1 VTTQPEAGPNEQTSA
16 NQITKP
22 WRELIA
28 LVLVGANA
36 VLLFVGLIDLLVPY
50 SANVGFSS
58 RAGGSFFDFVG
69 IEAIVL
75 PLLAVLLATHL
86 KPAVPRAKLVTQ
98 AALVEYAVSAVFG
111 VIALLAW
118 LFGSLVDGE
127 VRAAFTGLL
136 VRIAY
141 AGIFAAASFLIY
153 KIWRTL
159 YYVPR
164 PKTQPGMYG
173 TPGAPGGYP
182 PAGPGPMGQGQ
193 QGPGQPGYGAPTA
206 YGQPGYQPP
215 PAYPGSTPP
224 APPTFGG
231 PASQTSTG
239 APGQP
244 GAYPPPSGPTPTAS
258 GPTAGAP
265 APTTEPA
272 TWPPVPGPGQA
283 GALSPQATQT
293 ITAPATGA
301 PAPAGPIPDP
311 PTAPIPTAD
320 GDRTQVINPASQQP
334 SAGSAPPP
342 ASADDE
348 PTRPDMH

>member
-1 VTTQPEAGPNEQTSA
+1 MTTQPEAGSTTEQTSA

-58 RAGGSFFDFVG
+58 RAGGSFFDFAG

-98 AALVEYAVSAVFG
+98 VALAEYAVSAVFG

-141 AGIFAAASFLIY
+141 AGIFAAAGFLIY
-153 KIWRTL
+153 KVWRTL

-164 PKTQPGMYG
+164 PKPQPGMYG
-173 TPGAPGGYP
+173 APAGYP
-182 PAGPGPMGQGQ
+182 QPGPGQPGYGQGQ
-193 QGPGQPGYGAPTA
+193 PGQPGYGAPAA
-206 YGQPGYQPP
+206 YGQPGYPPP
-215 PAYPGSTPP
+215 PAYPGA
-224 APPTFGG
+224 APGLGG
-231 PASQTSTG
+231 PGTPGGQPAAGPG

-244 GAYPPPSGPTPTAS
+244 GAYPPPAGPSAS
-258 GPTAGAP
+258 AS
-265 APTTEPA
+265 EPA
-272 TWPPVPGPGQA
+272 TWPPVPGA
-283 GALSPQATQT
+283 GSPQATQT
-293 ITAPATGA
+293 ITAPPVSAPPVPPTPTPT
-301 PAPAGPIPDP
+301 PAPASPAAPVAEADE
-311 PTAPIPTAD
+311 PTTAIPTPE
-320 GDRTQVINPASQQP
+320 GERTQVINPASQQP

-342 ASADDE
+342 AAADDE
-348 PTRPDMH
+348 PTRPDVR

>member
-1 VTTQPEAGPNEQTSA
+1 VTTQPEAGSTEQTSA

-58 RAGGSFFDFVG
+58 RAGGSFFDFAG

-86 KPAVPRAKLVTQ
+86 KPPVPRAKLVTQ
-98 AALVEYAVSAVFG
+98 VALAEYAVSALFG

-141 AGIFAAASFLIY
+141 TGIFAAAAFLIY

-164 PKTQPGMYG
+164 PKPQPGMYG
-173 TPGAPGGYP
+173 APVGGPGGYP
-182 PAGPGPMGQGQ
+182 PAGPGPMGHGQGH
-193 QGPGQPGYGAPTA
+193 PGQPGYGAPAA
-206 YGQPGYQPP
+206 YGQPGYPPP
-215 PAYPGSTPP
+215 PAYPGG
-224 APPTFGG
+224 APGLGG
-231 PASQTSTG
+231 PTAPGGQPTAAPG
-239 APGQP
+239 APGQQP
-244 GAYPPPSGPTPTAS
+244 GAFPPGGPTPSAS
-258 GPTAGAP
+258 SA
-265 APTTEPA
+265 EPA
-272 TWPPVPGPGQA
+272 TWPPVPGA
-283 GALSPQATQT
+283 GSPQATQT
-293 ITAPATGA
+293 ITAPPVSAPPAA
-301 PAPAGPIPDP
+301 PAPAVQPDP
-311 PTAPIPTAD
+311 PTAAIPTPED
-320 GDRTQVINPASQQP
+320 ERTQVINPASQQP
-334 SAGSAPPP
+334 SAGSVPPP
-342 ASADDE
+342 AASGDE
-348 PTRPDMH
+348 PTRPDIR

>member
-1 VTTQPEAGPNEQTSA
+1 VTTQPEAGSTEQTSA

-58 RAGGSFFDFVG
+58 RAGGSFFDFAG

-98 AALVEYAVSAVFG
+98 VALAEYAVSAVFG

-141 AGIFAAASFLIY
+141 AGIFAAAAFLIF
-153 KIWRTL
+153 KVWRTL

-164 PKTQPGMYG
+164 PKPQPGMYG
-173 TPGAPGGYP
+173 APAGGPGGYP
-182 PAGPGPMGQGQ
+182 PAGPGPMDHGQGH
-193 QGPGQPGYGAPTA
+193 PGQPGYGAPAA
-206 YGQPGYQPP
+206 YGQPGYPPP
-215 PAYPGSTPP
+215 PAYPGG
-224 APPTFGG
+224 APGLGG
-231 PASQTSTG
+231 PAAPGGQPSAAPG
-239 APGQP
+239 APGQQP
-244 GAYPPPSGPTPTAS
+244 GAFPPGGPTAS
-258 GPTAGAP
+258 ASSA
-265 APTTEPA
+265 EPA
-272 TWPPVPGPGQA
+272 TWPPVPGA
-283 GALSPQATQT
+283 GSPQATQT
-293 ITAPATGA
+293 ITAPPVSAPPAA
-301 PAPAGPIPDP
+301 PAPAPAVQPEP
-311 PTAPIPTAD
+311 PTAAIPTPED
-320 GDRTQVINPASQQP
+320 ERTQVINPASQQP
-334 SAGSAPPP
+334 SAGSAPPAA
-342 ASADDE
+342 ASGDE
-348 PTRPDMH
+348 PTRPDIR

>member
-1 VTTQPEAGPNEQTSA
+1 MTTQPEAGSTEQTSA

-58 RAGGSFFDFVG
+58 RAGGSFFDFAG

-98 AALVEYAVSAVFG
+98 VALAEYAVSAVFG

-141 AGIFAAASFLIY
+141 AGIFAAAGFLIY
-153 KIWRTL
+153 KVWRTL

-164 PKTQPGMYG
+164 PKPQPGMYG
-173 TPGAPGGYP
+173 APAGYPQGAPGQPGY
-182 PAGPGPMGQGQ
+182 GQGH
-193 QGPGQPGYGAPTA
+193 PGQPGYGAPA
-206 YGQPGYQPP
+206 GYGQPGYPP
-215 PAYPGSTPP
+215 PPSYPGA
-224 APPTFGG
+224 APGLGG
-231 PASQTSTG
+231 PTAPGGQPAAGPG

-244 GAYPPPSGPTPTAS
+244 GAYPPAGPSAS
-258 GPTAGAP
+258 A
-265 APTTEPA
+265 EPA
-272 TWPPVPGPGQA
+272 TWPPVPGS
-283 GALSPQATQT
+283 GAPQATQT
-293 ITAPATGA
+293 ITAPPVSAPPVP
-301 PAPAGPIPDP
+301 PAPASPAAPAGQADE
-311 PTAPIPTAD
+311 PTTAIPTPEAE
-320 GDRTQVINPASQQP
+320 RTQVINPASQQP

-342 ASADDE
+342 AAAADDE
-348 PTRPDMH
+348 ATRPDIR

>member
-1 VTTQPEAGPNEQTSA
+1 MTTQPEAGSNEQTSA

-86 KPAVPRAKLVTQ
+86 KPPVPRAKLVTQ
-98 AALVEYAVSAVFG
+98 VALAEYAVSAVFG

-127 VRAAFTGLL
+127 IRAAFTGLL

-141 AGIFAAASFLIY
+141 TGIFAAAGFLIY
-153 KIWRTL
+153 KVWRTL

-164 PKTQPGMYG
+164 PKPQPGVY
-173 TPGAPGGYP
+173 GAPTGYP
-182 PAGPGPMGQGQ
+182 PAGPGPQGQGQ
-193 QGPGQPGYGAPTA
+193 GQPGQPGYGAPNA
-206 YGQPGYQPP
+206 YGQPGYPPP
-215 PAYPGSTPP
+215 PAYPGA
-224 APPTFGG
+224 APGLGG
-231 PASQTSTG
+231 PA
-239 APGQP
+239 APGGQPPAAP
-244 GAYPPPSGPTPTAS
+244 GATPGQTDAVPPGSPTAS
-258 GPTAGAP
+258 A
-265 APTTEPA
+265 EPA
-272 TWPPVPGPGQA
+272 TWPPVPGAA
-283 GALSPQATQT
+283 GSPQATQT
-293 ITAPATGA
+293 ITAPPAA
-301 PAPAGPIPDP
+301 PAPAAATGVDS
-311 PTAPIPTAD
+311 PTAPIPTAE
-320 GDRTQVINPASQQP
+320 GERTQVINPASQQP
-334 SAGSAPPP
+334 TAGSQPPP
-342 ASADDE
+342 AAPGDE
-348 PTRPDMH
+348 PTRPDVR

>member
-50 SANVGFSS
+50 SASVGFSS

-98 AALVEYAVSAVFG
+98 VALVEYAVSAVFG
-111 VIALLAW
+111 LIALLAW

-164 PKTQPGMYG
+164 PKPQPGVYG
-173 TPGAPGGYP
+173 IPGAPGGYP

-193 QGPGQPGYGAPTA
+193 GPGQPGYGAPTA
-206 YGQPGYQPP
+206 YGQPGYPPP

-231 PASQTSTG
+231 PGSQTSPGATG

-244 GAYPPPSGPTPTAS
+244 GAYPPPGGPTPTAS
-258 GPTAGAP
+258 

-272 TWPPVPGPGQA
+272 TWPPVPGPSGPQPA
-283 GALSPQATQT
+283 GAQSPQATQT

-301 PAPAGPIPDP
+301 PAPARPIPDP
-311 PTAPIPTAD
+311 PTAPIPTSD
-320 GDRTQVINPASQQP
+320 GELTQVINPASQQP
-334 SAGSAPPP
+334 SAGSAPP
-342 ASADDE
+342 ASADEE

>member
-1 VTTQPEAGPNEQTSA
+1 VTTQPEAGSNEQTSA

-75 PLLAVLLATHL
+75 PLLAVLVATHL
-86 KPAVPRAKLVTQ
+86 KPPVPRAKLVTQ
-98 AALVEYAVSAVFG
+98 VALAEYAVSAVFG

-141 AGIFAAASFLIY
+141 TGIFAAAAFLIY
-153 KIWRTL
+153 KVWRTL

-164 PKTQPGMYG
+164 PKPQPGVY
-173 TPGAPGGYP
+173 GAPAGYP
-182 PAGPGPMGQGQ
+182 PAGPGPQGQGPHQ
-193 QGPGQPGYGAPTA
+193 GQPGYGAP
-206 YGQPGYQPP
+206 YGQPGYPPP
-215 PAYPGSTPP
+215 PAYPGA
-224 APPTFGG
+224 APGLGG
-231 PASQTSTG
+231 PA
-239 APGQP
+239 APGQAP
-244 GAYPPPSGPTPTAS
+244 GATPGQSQPGAFPPPAGPTAS
-258 GPTAGAP
+258 A
-265 APTTEPA
+265 EPA
-272 TWPPVPGPGQA
+272 TWPPVPTGGT
-283 GALSPQATQT
+283 PQATQT
-293 ITAPATGA
+293 ITAP
-301 PAPAGPIPDP
+301 PAPATAPGVDS
-311 PTAPIPTAD
+311 PTAPINTAE
-320 GDRTQVINPASQQP
+320 GERTQVINPASQQP

-342 ASADDE
+342 AATSGDE
-348 PTRPDMH
+348 PTRPDIR

>member
-1 VTTQPEAGPNEQTSA
+1 MTTQPEAGPNEQTSA

-58 RAGGSFFDFVG
+58 RAGGSFFDFAG

-98 AALVEYAVSAVFG
+98 VALVEYAVSAVFG

-164 PKTQPGMYG
+164 PKAQPGVYG

-193 QGPGQPGYGAPTA
+193 GQPGYGTPAA
-206 YGQPGYQPP
+206 HGQPGYPPP

-231 PASQTSTG
+231 PGTQTAPGATG
-239 APGQP
+239 ASGQP
-244 GAYPPPSGPTPTAS
+244 GAYPPPGGSTPTAS
-258 GPTAGAP
+258 AP
-265 APTTEPA
+265 STEPA
-272 TWPPVPGPGQA
+272 TWPPVPGPE
-283 GALSPQATQT
+283 GAQSPQATQT
-293 ITAPATGA
+293 ITAPPAATPAA
-301 PAPAGPIPDP
+301 PIADP
-311 PTAPIPTAD
+311 PTAPIPTSD

-342 ASADDE
+342 SSADDE

>member
-1 VTTQPEAGPNEQTSA
+1 MTTQPEAGSNEQTSA
-16 NQITKP
+16 SQITKP

-75 PLLAVLLATHL
+75 PLLAVLLATHF
-86 KPAVPRAKLVTQ
+86 KPPVPRAKLVTQ
-98 AALVEYAVSAVFG
+98 VALAEYAVSAVFG

-136 VRIAY
+136 VRVAY
-141 AGIFAAASFLIY
+141 VGIFAAAGFLIF

-164 PKTQPGMYG
+164 PKPQPGVY
-173 TPGAPGGYP
+173 GAPAGYP

-193 QGPGQPGYGAPTA
+193 GQGQPGQPGYGAP
-206 YGQPGYQPP
+206 YGQPGYPPP
-215 PAYPGSTPP
+215 PAYPGAAPGLGGPVSPGGQPP
-224 APPTFGG
+224 AG
-231 PASQTSTG
+231 PGA

-244 GAYPPPSGPTPTAS
+244 GAFPPGGPTAS
-258 GPTAGAP
+258 A
-265 APTTEPA
+265 EPA
-272 TWPPVPGPGQA
+272 TWPPVPGATG
-283 GALSPQATQT
+283 SPQATQT
-293 ITAPATGA
+293 IAAPAA
-301 PAPAGPIPDP
+301 PPAPTSPATAGDTRLDS
-311 PTAPIPTAD
+311 PTAPIPTPED
-320 GDRTQVINPASQQP
+320 ERTQVINPASQQP

-342 ASADDE
+342 TAEGDE
-348 PTRPDMH
+348 PTRPDVR

>member
-1 VTTQPEAGPNEQTSA
+1 MTTQPEAGSNEQTSA

-58 RAGGSFFDFVG
+58 RAGGSFFDFAG

-86 KPAVPRAKLVTQ
+86 KPPVPRAKLVTQ
-98 AALVEYAVSAVFG
+98 VALAEYAVSAVFG

-141 AGIFAAASFLIY
+141 AGIFAAAAFLIY
-153 KIWRTL
+153 KVWRTL

-164 PKTQPGMYG
+164 PKPQPGMYG
-173 TPGAPGGYP
+173 APVGGPGGYP
-182 PAGPGPMGQGQ
+182 PAGPRPDGPRA
-193 QGPGQPGYGAPTA
+193 GPPRTARVRRTRRIRPARLPAAAGLPRRVLPASAARRHRVASPPRLRVHRGSSPGRSRPGGPDAVRVVGRAGDLAAGARRGFAAGDPDDHRT
-206 YGQPGYQPP
+206 PGLEPRRPP
-215 PAYPGSTPP
+215 PAP
-224 APPTFGG
+224 AV
-231 PASQTSTG
+231 Q
-239 APGQP
+239 
-244 GAYPPPSGPTPTAS
+244 
-258 GPTAGAP
+258 
-265 APTTEPA
+265 
-272 TWPPVPGPGQA
+272 
-283 GALSPQATQT
+283 
-293 ITAPATGA
+293 
-301 PAPAGPIPDP
+301 PDP
-311 PTAPIPTAD
+311 PTAAIPTPED
-320 GDRTQVINPASQQP
+320 ERTQVINPASQQP
-334 SAGSAPPP
+334 SAGSVPPP
-342 ASADDE
+342 AASGDE
-348 PTRPDMH
+348 PTRPDIR